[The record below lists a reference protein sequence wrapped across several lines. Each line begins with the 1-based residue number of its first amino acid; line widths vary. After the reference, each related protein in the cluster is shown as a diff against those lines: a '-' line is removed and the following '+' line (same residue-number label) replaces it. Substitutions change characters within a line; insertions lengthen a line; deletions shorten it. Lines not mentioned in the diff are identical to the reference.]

1 MSGKFLPE
9 GSGGGNDEPFYLQTK
24 FLEGL
29 AVVAAFVPLVGLVLS
44 VLIHQKSQR
53 MEWRREEIDAYAAS
67 VRAKVKHDTDNIL
80 AETQAQVDKIFAEAN
95 GRVVEADE
103 RANAIIAAA
112 NDRSAEI
119 ISAAN
124 AEAEKIL
131 SEAQAKLAEL
141 EHKIANREEVV
152 AQIVAEGTWK
162 ARERNSAAQRE
173 LERIQAEIDKREF
186 YLNEVERIKQNLE
199 SLQKKSATL
208 AEKIDSQMRVRKAV
222 NAAVRKYLTGFRYL
236 GEYTINLTPE
246 VVRDA
251 EWLAPSVMLKLH
263 SMDYKDLR
271 RLFRANEKLIEDTLT
286 RYEERYTTKTNRA
299 IYRLMVIALRAEL
312 QNILY
317 TLTSS
322 KLNDA
327 LGKVRDVT
335 NKYLNIA
342 REGNQT
348 ISSTLATFI
357 GELEVL
363 FADAVKIE
371 YEYFVK
377 REVARQE
384 QLELRAKMREEAEE
398 QRRLK
403 EQQEQMEREETKYN
417 AEIEK
422 LLEQARSVGE
432 AKNQALM
439 DKVRALEL
447 QLADLSAKKD
457 EIINLQN
464 GKAGYVYIIS
474 NLGSFGDDVFKVG
487 MTRRL
492 NPQERI
498 DELGS
503 ASVPFKFDVHSF
515 IFSEDAVKLESD
527 LHAALNSRRLNK
539 VNLRKEFFKIPIG
552 ELERLVE
559 QFDPAAEFNR
569 TMQAEQYYQS
579 LSAAEG

>member
-1 MSGKFLPE
+1 MERNLIDKDD
-9 GSGGGNDEPFYLQTK
+9 GGYKEPFYLQLR
-24 FLEGL
+24 FLAIL
-29 AVVAAFVPLVGLVLS
+29 ALVSGIVPLVGVIVAILLTKRDQNKTRYRANV
-44 VLIHQKSQR
+44 
-53 MEWRREEIDAYAAS
+53 DDYAAQ
-67 VRAKVKHDTDNIL
+67 VQAKMHSDIQTTFD
-80 AETQAQVDKIFAEAN
+80 
-95 GRVVEADE
+95 
-103 RANAIIAAA
+103 
-112 NDRSAEI
+112 
-119 ISAAN
+119 
-124 AEAEKIL
+124 
-131 SEAQAKLAEL
+131 EAQQRLNKMMADGDTRLAEL
-141 EHKIANREEVV
+141 EDKIANRESLVAEIV
-152 AQIVAEGTWK
+152 AQATADAEL
-162 ARERNSAAQRE
+162 RNEDAHRE
-173 LERIQAEIDKREF
+173 LVRIETEISKHDF
-186 YLNEVERIKQNLE
+186 YLQEVERTKQNLE
-199 SLQKKSATL
+199 TLQKKSASL
-208 AEKIDSQMRVRKAV
+208 SGKIDAQMRVRKAV
-222 NAAVRKYLTGFRYL
+222 NAAVRKYLSGFRDL

-246 VVRDA
+246 VVRDV
-251 EWLAPSVMLKLH
+251 EWFAPSVILKLH

-271 RLFRANEKLIEDTLT
+271 RLFRANENLIEDTLT
-286 RYEERYTTKTNRA
+286 RYEERYTTKTNRT

-327 LGKVRDVT
+327 LSKVHDVT

-363 FADAVKIE
+363 FDDAVKIE

-377 REVARQE
+377 REAARQE

-403 EQQEQMEREETKYN
+403 EQQEQMEREESKFN
-417 AEIEK
+417 AEIENLMAQVHTTDDDFK
-422 LLEQARSVGE
+422 NRALLE
-432 AKNQALM
+432 KI
-439 DKVRALEL
+439 RALEL

-464 GKAGYVYIIS
+464 GKAGYVYVIS
-474 NLGSFGDDVFKVG
+474 NLGSFGDNVFKVG

-515 IFSEDAVKLESD
+515 IFSQDAVKLESD
-527 LHAALNSRRLNK
+527 LHAALDSRRLNK
-539 VNLRKEFFKIPIG
+539 VNLRKEFFKIPID

-579 LSAAEG
+579 LSLEQ